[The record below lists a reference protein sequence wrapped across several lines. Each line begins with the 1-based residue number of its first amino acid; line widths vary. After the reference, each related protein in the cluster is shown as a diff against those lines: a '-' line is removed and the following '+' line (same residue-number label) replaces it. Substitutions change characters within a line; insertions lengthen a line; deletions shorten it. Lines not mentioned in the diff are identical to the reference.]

1 MYQILT
7 ILKKYSL
14 AIIVIV
20 GLLFIQA
27 NCDLALPE
35 YTSNII
41 NVGIQQQGV
50 DTAYYKVVRANVL
63 NKLAI
68 LTNDDILAFY
78 QYISSDSP
86 DYEEYLSKYPILK
99 DESIYILKDDV
110 DPKKVEEQM
119 ILPEVIYMGLSSQ
132 MDLSKMTTEELSYL
146 LTTNASG
153 KMAEYQDKMQD
164 IDPDLMKQY
173 AINAVIAEYQAMNI
187 DLENMQMKYLTNTG
201 IKMVLLSLLIMA
213 IIILSTFVSGVVA
226 SSFARDLRSCIV
238 HKIMNYSNKEFNEFS
253 TSSLITRS
261 TNDVQ
266 QIQMMFTMLMRMIL
280 YAPIIGIGALVKV
293 VHINMVWVIGI
304 GVGAILILVI
314 TLMVIAMPK
323 FQIVQKLIDRINLV
337 VREILNGLP
346 VIRAFANEE
355 HERRRFDKA
364 NKDLMCVN
372 LFTQRL
378 MALMGPMMNLIMNGI
393 IVLIYWVGARNV
405 DMGTMQVGTLTALI
419 TYTMQV
425 IMSFLMLSM
434 MSIMAP
440 RAIVAIKRVAEVLN
454 KDIAIKEKK
463 NCLSMDPK
471 KRGLVEFR
479 DVTFQYPDGEDEVL
493 KDISFVAKPGQ
504 TIAIIGATGSG
515 KSTIINLIPR
525 FFDVTK
531 GEILVGGVNIKDL
544 SFKELRSAI
553 GVVPQKGLLFSGTI
567 ASNIKFA
574 NPDISDE
581 KMREAAKVACAE
593 EFILNKE
600 DEYLAPISQGG
611 DNVSGGQRQRL
622 AIARAIAKE
631 PDILLFDDS
640 FSALD
645 YKTDREVRR
654 HLARYCKNATKII
667 VAQRVATVMNAD
679 AIIVIDDGKIVGMG
693 SHKEL
698 YRKCPLYKEIALS
711 QLKEEELI

>member
-364 NKDLMCVN
+364 NKDLMSVN

>member
-146 LTTNASG
+146 LTTNGSG

-173 AINAVIAEYQAMNI
+173 AINAVIAEYQAMHI

-479 DVTFQYPDGEDEVL
+479 DVTFQYPDGEDEVF